1 MPKLTC
7 HCGCVEAEIK
17 VPINGLAK
25 MESPDNVKERRG
37 K

>member
-17 VPINGLAK
+17 VPINELAK
-25 MESPDNVKERRG
+25 IVKCN
-37 K
+37 